1 MSNKRDKKKNTT
13 KKVAKN
19 KTISMFK
26 IDNDVEISAMTIFMK
41 DSKYFN
47 VNDID
52 INKIRVSKAKL
63 FIKENN
69 SYKHYIFYED
79 SDKYIPLN
87 ICFSKT
93 LAAYYNEYDDD
104 DRNYVGNVSKTMNF
118 VISDDIDLVDKV
130 DYIFEYI
137 GDKLE
142 IDLRRHYY
150 ESGVDTYLKTK
161 V

>member
-1 MSNKRDKKKNTT
+1 
-13 KKVAKN
+13 
-19 KTISMFK
+19 MFQ
-26 IDNDVEISAMTIFMK
+26 IDNDVEILTMTIFMK

-47 VNDID
+47 INDID

-93 LAAYYNEYDDD
+93 LATYCIEYDDD
-104 DRNYVGNVSKTMNF
+104 DRKYVGHVSKTMNF
-118 VISDDIDLVDKV
+118 VISDDIELVDKI
-130 DYIFEYI
+130 DNIFEYI
-137 GDKLE
+137 GDKLD
-142 IDLRRHYY
+142 IDLCRHYY

-161 V
+161 L

>member
-1 MSNKRDKKKNTT
+1 
-13 KKVAKN
+13 
-19 KTISMFK
+19 MFK
-26 IDNDVEISAMTIFMK
+26 IDNDVEILTMTIFMK

-47 VNDID
+47 INDID

-93 LAAYYNEYDDD
+93 LATYCIEYDDD
-104 DRNYVGNVSKTMNF
+104 DTKYVGHVSKTMNF
-118 VISDDIDLVDKV
+118 VISDDIELVDKI
-130 DYIFEYI
+130 DNIFEYI
-137 GDKLE
+137 GDKLD
-142 IDLRRHYY
+142 IDLCRHYY

-161 V
+161 L